1 MIIHIGWND
10 IYKDSSKPQ
19 DSGLKVSTDDIV
31 FSRKFIKAIWTTMRL
46 LSYGLFVMR
55 TGVVFR
61 NWKAKAKD
69 NSSNLY
75 KGIRELFRSEK
86 RCILVRFFELC
97 PFTL

>member
-1 MIIHIGWND
+1 
-10 IYKDSSKPQ
+10 
-19 DSGLKVSTDDIV
+19 
-31 FSRKFIKAIWTTMRL
+31 MRL
-46 LSYGLFVMR
+46 MSYGLFVIR

-86 RCILVRFFELC
+86 QCILV
-97 PFTL
+97 TLVL